1 MTAKEYLEYIRSLGV
16 RIRMEEQQI
25 ACLRQDICSIQALD
39 YSKDRIT
46 GGHPLDVSDKI
57 ARLDE
62 LIEKAYDDWDRFID
76 IRAEARQL
84 ISELAS
90 TKQQEVLIRR
100 YIRNERWEV
109 IAAEM
114 GITWQGTWQLFYR
127 ALKNFQKI
135 FKGGV
140 D

>member
-1 MTAKEYLEYIRSLGV
+1 MVTAKDYLEYIRSLGV

-25 ACLRQDICSIQALD
+25 EWLRQDICSLQVLD

-135 FKGGV
+135 FKGG
-140 D
+140 